1 MIYWIVRVM
10 IRVLFDLLVVWSVS
24 GLEHFPQH
32 GPALLVNNHLSLL
45 DPPLMYIA
53 LPVKVRVFAA
63 DKWQHGIIGYLLR
76 HVGSAIFVRRGEVD
90 RHALQQALAALKR
103 GEILGIAPEGTR
115 SRTGTLQ
122 HGKPG
127 VAFVASKANVP
138 LIPVV
143 VYGTEQG
150 FWPLLRLHRPR
161 MRVVIGE
168 PFRLPDFNANG
179 TGKKTDRLQIQTDYI
194 MNRLAALLP
203 AEYRG
208 VYSGNL
214 GKLKGIQE
222 NPEIIKVPSS
232 SPKFP

>member
-1 MIYWIVRVM
+1 M
-10 IRVLFDLLVVWSVS
+10 IRVLFNLLVDWSVS
-24 GLEHFPQH
+24 GVEHCPRY

-45 DPPLMYIA
+45 DPPLIFIA

-63 DKWQHGIIGYLLR
+63 DKWQHGIIGFLLR
-76 HVGSAIFVRRGEVD
+76 HVGGAIFVRRGEVD
-90 RHALQQALAALKR
+90 RHALQQALAALQR

-138 LIPVV
+138 LIPVA

-168 PFRLPDFNANG
+168 PFWLPDFNING
-179 TGKKTDRLQIQTDYI
+179 TGKKTERLQLQTDYI

-214 GKLKGIQE
+214 GTLTGFQE
-222 NPEIIKVPSS
+222 HPELSEFSAS
-232 SPKFP
+232 SPKLP